1 MGIYCFLFCVV
12 FSLFSPVFSDDDYAQ
27 FKACCTFK
35 GPDFEDIEYIVTNHY
50 NKKLM
55 MEYNSTRGNW
65 TGFTAYALLKA
76 ETFNGDLYDGL
87 LRAFE
92 KKILCIDNR
101 KLVQTGVNRAAVT
114 PTVKLNSVKQPGGG
128 HPAILVC
135 SAYNFYPKQIQ
146 VTWLRNGQEVTSA
159 VSSSDAMPDGDWY
172 YQIHSYLEYTPTPGE
187 TITCMVQHL
196 TLSEPMLQVWD
207 PFLLAAEQIKI
218 VVGLCGL
225 ILGVVIVS
233 SGFIYYKKK
242 SATYITPCQGG
253 VWFPV
258 EELPAAG
265 AT

>member
-1 MGIYCFLFCVV
+1 MMQTHRLINLILIC
-12 FSLFSPVFSDDDYAQ
+12 FSPFITVFSDDDYAQ

-87 LRAFE
+87 LR
-92 KKILCIDNR
+92 
-101 KLVQTGVNRAAVT
+101 
-114 PTVKLNSVKQPGGG
+114 LNSVKQPGGG

-196 TLSEPMLQVWD
+196 TLSEPMLQVW
-207 PFLLAAEQIKI
+207 EQIKI

-242 SATYITPCQGG
+242 SATYITPCQGED
-253 VWFPV
+253 VKRNQYDDK
-258 EELPAAG
+258 
-265 AT
+265 

>member
-1 MGIYCFLFCVV
+1 
-12 FSLFSPVFSDDDYAQ
+12 
-27 FKACCTFK
+27 
-35 GPDFEDIEYIVTNHY
+35 
-50 NKKLM
+50 

-76 ETFNGDLYDGL
+76 KTFNGDPYDGL

-101 KLVQTGVNRAAVT
+101 NFIQTGVNRGAVT

-187 TITCMVQHL
+187 TITCMVQHF
-196 TLSEPMLQVWD
+196 TLSEPMLQRSSVGPPPTAPD
-207 PFLLAAEQIKI
+207 TALPRSKMSVTAASELVQ
-218 VVGLCGL
+218 
-225 ILGVVIVS
+225 LGI
-233 SGFIYYKKK
+233 GPPDDIFN
-242 SATYITPCQGG
+242 G
-253 VWFPV
+253 V
-258 EELPAAG
+258 L
-265 AT
+265 